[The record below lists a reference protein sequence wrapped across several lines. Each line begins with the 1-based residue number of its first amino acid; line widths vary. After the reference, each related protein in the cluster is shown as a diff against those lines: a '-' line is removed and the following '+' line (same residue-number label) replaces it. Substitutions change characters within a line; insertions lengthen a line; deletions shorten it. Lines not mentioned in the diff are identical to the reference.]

1 MRICQKLRQRFVL
14 NSTKNMDRSGIVLLL
29 ILVMTT
35 MYADGRSRR
44 QKITTSIF
52 LWMKKNEF
60 ACSNRPPLQLN
71 SWRRIR
77 IPCQTVET
85 IAKQLW
91 QSLLWLSYF
100 ISMRTFIIYFIS
112 VTWNKHKQLR
122 NRELWINI
130 WESGFGSGN
139 EVSIASGFKS
149 GFGFTFGN
157 RPGLLSSFQN
167 FPPMDTALVDV
178 VKSNGCNHFSE
189 IMKTP
194 IN

>member
-1 MRICQKLRQRFVL
+1 
-14 NSTKNMDRSGIVLLL
+14 MDRSGIVLLL

-139 EVSIASGFKS
+139 KVFIAPRFRSE
-149 GFGFTFGN
+149 FGFTFGN
-157 RPGLLSSFQN
+157 RPGLSSFQN
-167 FPPMDTALVDV
+167 LPNSMDTALVDV

-189 IMKTP
+189 IMKTS